1 MNNNNI
7 DINRVWNE
15 TLNLI
20 NLQVNQIIYDIWI
33 KNLQPAGISSEEFIL
48 IAPYENTKNL
58 INKNYIGIIETALIS
73 VCPFVKGIKV
83 ITENDLSIV
92 KSDNITPENV
102 IEEYYN
108 NTNNTNNINFFEER
122 YTFDDF
128 VIGESNQIAFAAAKA
143 VADDPGI
150 KHNPLFIYGGV
161 GLGKTHIMHAIG
173 NNILKNTP
181 NKKIIYVNTEI
192 FINDYIES
200 IQNTKNNEL
209 NKEFRDKYRNVDVLM
224 LDDIQFM
231 RGKESQQAL
240 FHTFNELY
248 QSKKQ
253 IVFSSDCHP
262 RELNNMDDRLKSRF
276 QSGLTVDISSPDID
290 TRIAILKRK
299 AFQNRFNVNN
309 EVINYIAESIN
320 TNIRELEGALIK
332 VKFYCDLN
340 KINADNIDVVKRAL
354 KDEIDNK
361 NGPISMGLIT
371 NCVCEYFTIDKNE
384 IMSKKRTKKINEARQ
399 IAIFLISELMPV
411 PLVTIGDYF
420 GGRDHSTIIHARD
433 KISEL
438 VLKDNQFSTY
448 LKDIKN
454 MINIKKK

>member
-1 MNNNNI
+1 MNNNI
-7 DINRVWNE
+7 DFNKVWKE
-15 TLNLI
+15 TAALI
-20 NLQVNQIIYDIWI
+20 NLQVNQITYDIWI
-33 KNLQPAGISSEEFIL
+33 KNLQPAGISGEEFIL
-48 IAPYENTKNL
+48 IAPYENTKNI
-58 INKNYIGIIETALIS
+58 INNNYKSIIDSVLLS
-73 VCPFVKGIKV
+73 VCPFVKGIRV
-83 ITENDLSIV
+83 ITENDIGIEDSI
-92 KSDNITPENV
+92 NNTPENIV
-102 IEEYYN
+102 EEFYN
-108 NTNNTNNINFFEER
+108 ENKVYNTFFEER
-122 YTFDDF
+122 YNFDDF
-128 VIGESNQIAFAAAKA
+128 VIGESNQIAFAAAKV
-143 VADDPGI
+143 VADEPGT

-173 NNILKNTP
+173 NNIKKKMP
-181 NKKIIYVNTEI
+181 NKKIIYENTEI
-192 FINDYIES
+192 FINDYIDS
-200 IQNTKNNEL
+200 IQNSKNNEL

-248 QSKKQ
+248 QQKKQ
-253 IVFSSDCHP
+253 IVFTSDCHP

-299 AFQNRFNVNN
+299 AFQNRFNVSS

-340 KINADNIDVVKRAL
+340 KISADDIDVVKKAL
-354 KDEIDNK
+354 RDEIDNK
-361 NGPISMGLIT
+361 NGPITMGVIT
-371 NCVCEYFTIDKNE
+371 DTVCDYFTLEKSD

-399 IAIFLISELMPV
+399 ISIYLISELMPV

-433 KISEL
+433 KISAL
-438 VLKDNQFSTY
+438 IATDSMYSTY
-448 LKDIKN
+448 VKDIKH
-454 MINIKKK
+454 MINIKKN

>member
-1 MNNNNI
+1 MNNNI
-7 DINRVWNE
+7 DIKKVWSD

-33 KNLQPAGISSEEFIL
+33 KNLQPAGISGEEFIL

-58 INKNYIGIIETALIS
+58 INKNYKGIIETALIS
-73 VCPFVKGIKV
+73 VCPFVKGINV
-83 ITENDLSIV
+83 ITENDISLV
-92 KSDNITPENV
+92 KDEKPTPENV
-102 IEEYYN
+102 TEEYFNDYKIN
-108 NTNNTNNINFFEER
+108 NTFFEER

-173 NNILKNTP
+173 NNILKKTP

-299 AFQNRFNVNN
+299 AFQNRFNVSN

-361 NGPISMGLIT
+361 TGPISMGLIT
-371 NCVCEYFTIDKNE
+371 SCVCEYFTLEQSE

-399 IAIFLISELMPV
+399 IAILLISELMPV

-420 GGRDHSTIIHARD
+420 GGRDHSTIIHARN
-433 KISEL
+433 KMSEL
-438 VLKDNQFSTY
+438 IINDSQYSTY
-448 LKDIKN
+448 VKDIKN